1 MMNGFDTPAAVWL
14 LVAAQ
19 VLGIL
24 TAIAARFSEG
34 SPHQSI
40 SQGMFFAVML
50 LMGVANLVAIGVGPG
65 CWVGCATTLAV
76 MMLTVTCDFRSGRES
91 ATW

>member
-1 MMNGFDTPAAVWL
+1 MNGLDSPAALWL

-19 VLGIL
+19 ILGIL
-24 TAIAARFSEG
+24 AAFAARFSEG
-34 SPHQSI
+34 SPRQAI

-50 LMGVANLVAIGVGPG
+50 LMGVATLVAMGVGPG